1 MMTVNA
7 FWFGFLIGVIFSLVV
22 LFVIAYTS
30 YKAKKGDK
38 DDNGNKG

>member
-7 FWFGFLIGVIFSLVV
+7 FWFGFLIGVISSLVV

-30 YKAKKGDK
+30 YKAKKGE
-38 DDNGNKG
+38 DDNSNQK